1 MIMKTGEII
10 LKKRLL
16 TYFIFFHMATFCV
29 VAQKDNPPPESP
41 DLKRVTVELA
51 TGNASLHWTKS
62 PSPDVIAYIIHI
74 EKIIIQPP
82 SPADTIWIPVDTINN
97 PNATYYLNTNSNA
110 TIFSESY
117 VISALAPPAPD
128 FKESANTEKHS
139 TIFTTLQFDPC
150 QAELNLS
157 WTHYIGWADSLEYYN
172 IFRNKEG
179 GSFSIID
186 SLPPE
191 SNSFTDTTI
200 EAYVNY
206 CYYIQAKHKN
216 GLTSTS
222 NKVCKYTQM
231 PRIPGFI
238 NADYATIN
246 SENDEVY
253 LSFTIDPASE
263 IYHYKLLRTDDQN
276 GMYDTIFDFAD
287 HRSEKL
293 TYTDKQEDLLSPFYY
308 KLAAINQCNR
318 IIVMS
323 NIASTMV
330 LTVINEDAINYL
342 AWTPNI
348 GWEGGVKNY
357 EVYRKTMILPSE
369 LIATV
374 TFDVTSYVD
383 KLNNLI
389 YNVDDAK
396 FCYYINAVEG
406 ENNPHGIK
414 GSSTTAINCVVLQ
427 PKIFIPNAF
436 TPNGD
441 GKNDAWF
448 PKLSFTPATY
458 HLIIKNRWGNIIFES
473 KDQYESWDGSYMGGA
488 KVEEG
493 TYIYFLRVTTG
504 TGETIV
510 RNGVINI
517 IFP

>member
-1 MIMKTGEII
+1 M
-10 LKKRLL
+10 KKRFLI
-16 TYFIFFHMATFCV
+16 YIVFFHLATLWA
-29 VAQKDNPPPESP
+29 VAQIGDRPESP
-41 DLKRVTVELA
+41 DLIKVTVD
-51 TGNASLHWTKS
+51 TTSGNSWIYWS
-62 PSPDVIAYIIHI
+62 PSPSPEVTAYIIFVN
-74 EKIIIQPP
+74 QNNV
-82 SPADTIWIPVDTINN
+82 WIPIDTVSD
-97 PNATYYLNTNSNA
+97 ATTDIENTFSNA
-110 TIFSESY
+110 NYFPESY
-117 VISALAPPAPD
+117 KISALAPPD
-128 FKESANTEKHS
+128 KESPLTDEHT
-139 TIFTTLQFDPC
+139 TIFLTLQFDSC

-157 WTHYIGWADSLEYYN
+157 WTPYIGWADSLEYYN
-172 IFRNKEG
+172 IFRNTDG

-186 SLPPE
+186 SLLPE
-191 SNSFTDTTI
+191 LNSFTDTTI
-200 EAYVNY
+200 EAYANY
-206 CYYIQAKHKN
+206 CYFIQANHKN

-222 NKVCKYTQM
+222 NKVCKYIQM

-246 SENDEVY
+246 TENDEIS

-263 IYHYKLLRTDDQN
+263 IYHYKLLRADDPN
-276 GMYDTIFDFAD
+276 GIYDTIADFAD

-293 TYTDKQEDLLSPFYY
+293 TYTDRPEDLLSPFYY
-308 KLAAINQCNR
+308 KLAAINPCNR
-318 IIVMS
+318 IIIMS

-357 EVYRKTMILPSE
+357 EVYRKTMIIPSE

-389 YNVDDAK
+389 DNVDDAK
-396 FCYYINAVEG
+396 FCYSINAVEG
-406 ENNPHGIK
+406 ESNPYGIR
-414 GSSTTAINCVVLQ
+414 GNSTTAINCVVLQ

-510 RNGVINI
+510 RNGVINV

>member
-1 MIMKTGEII
+1 MLEYYKKTKEIV
-10 LKKRLL
+10 LKKRFLI
-16 TYFIFFHMATFCV
+16 YIVFFHLATLWT
-29 VAQKDNPPPESP
+29 VAQSDPPESP
-41 DLKRVTVELA
+41 DLKRVTVDPA

-82 SPADTIWIPVDTINN
+82 SPVDTIWIPVDTIND

-117 VISALAPPAPD
+117 GISALDPHE
-128 FKESANTEKHS
+128 ESPITESHT
-139 TIFTTLQFDPC
+139 TIFLTLQFDSC
-150 QAELNLS
+150 RAELNLS
-157 WTHYIGWADSLEYYN
+157 WTPYIGWADSLDYYN
-172 IFRNKEG
+172 IFRNTDG

-186 SLPPE
+186 SLPPD
-191 SNSFTDTTI
+191 SISFTDTTI

-206 CYYIQAKHKN
+206 CYYIQANHKN

-222 NKVCKYTQM
+222 NKVSKYTQM
-231 PRIPGFI
+231 PQIPGFI

-246 SENDEVY
+246 PENNEVS

-263 IYHYKLLRTDDQN
+263 IYHYKLLRTDDPN
-276 GMYDTIFDFAD
+276 GMYDTIADFAD

-293 TYTDKQEDLLSPFYY
+293 TYTDIPEDLSLPLYY
-308 KLAAINQCNR
+308 RLAAINPCNL
-318 IIVMS
+318 IIVRS

-330 LTVINEDAINYL
+330 LTVNNEDALNYL
-342 AWTPNI
+342 TWTPNI
-348 GWEGGVKNY
+348 GWKGGVEKY
-357 EVYRKTMILPSE
+357 EVYRKTMVNPSE
-369 LIATV
+369 LIITV
-374 TFDVTSYVD
+374 DADDTSYTDNVE
-383 KLNNLI
+383 LNNLI

-406 ENNPHGIK
+406 ENNPHGIR
-414 GSSTTAINCVVLQ
+414 GTGTTCTKCVVLQ

-441 GKNDAWF
+441 GKNDAWK

-458 HLIIKNRWGNIIFES
+458 HLIIKNRWGNILFES
-473 KDQYESWDGSYMGGA
+473 RDHFQVWDPAVNGERT
-488 KVEEG
+488 VQEG

-504 TGETIV
+504 EGKEILRKGLV
-510 RNGVINI
+510 NVV
-517 IFP
+517 FP

>member
-1 MIMKTGEII
+1 
-10 LKKRLL
+10 LKKRFLI
-16 TYFIFFHMATFCV
+16 YIVFFHLATLWA
-29 VAQKDNPPPESP
+29 VAQIGDRPESP
-41 DLKRVTVELA
+41 DLIKVTVD
-51 TGNASLHWTKS
+51 TTSGNSWIFWS
-62 PSPDVIAYIIHI
+62 PSPSPEVTAYIIFVN
-74 EKIIIQPP
+74 QNNV
-82 SPADTIWIPVDTINN
+82 WIPIDTVSD
-97 PNATYYLNTNSNA
+97 ATTDIENTFSNA
-110 TIFSESY
+110 NYFPESY
-117 VISALAPPAPD
+117 VVSALAPPD
-128 FKESANTEKHS
+128 KESPLTEKHT
-139 TIFTTLQFDPC
+139 TIFLTLQFDSC
-150 QAELNLS
+150 LAKLNLS
-157 WTHYIGWADSLEYYN
+157 WTPYIGWADSLEYYN
-172 IFRNKEG
+172 IFRNTDG

-186 SLPPE
+186 SLLPE
-191 SNSFTDTTI
+191 LNSFTDTTI
-200 EAYVNY
+200 EAYANY
-206 CYYIQAKHKN
+206 CYFIQANHKN

-222 NKVCKYTQM
+222 NKVCKYTEM

-246 SENDEVY
+246 SENDEIS

-263 IYHYKLLRTDDQN
+263 IYHYKLLRTDNPN
-276 GMYDTIFDFAD
+276 GIYDTIADFAD
-287 HRSEKL
+287 HRSGKL
-293 TYTDKQEDLLSPFYY
+293 TYTDIPEDMLSPFYY
-308 KLAAINQCNR
+308 KLAAINPCNR
-318 IIVMS
+318 IITMS

-330 LTVINEDAINYL
+330 LTVINEDALNYL

-357 EVYRKTMILPSE
+357 EVYRKTAGSSSE
-369 LIATV
+369 FIDTV
-374 TFDVTSYVD
+374 SANDTSYTDNV

-389 YNVDDAK
+389 YTVDDAE

-406 ENNPHGIK
+406 ESNPYGIR
-414 GSSTTAINCVVLQ
+414 GNSTTAINCVVLQ
-427 PKIFIPNAF
+427 SKIFIPNAF

-504 TGETIV
+504 TGETIL

>member
-1 MIMKTGEII
+1 MKRIFII
-10 LKKRLL
+10 CLV
-16 TYFIFFHMATFCV
+16 FFHLATF
-29 VAQKDNPPPESP
+29 VAIAQSDIPESP
-41 DLKRVTVELA
+41 YLKRVTVELA

-139 TIFTTLQFDPC
+139 TIFTTLQFDSC

-157 WTHYIGWADSLEYYN
+157 WTPYIGWADSLEYYN
-172 IFRNKEG
+172 IFRNTDG

-186 SLPPE
+186 SLPTE
-191 SNSFTDTTI
+191 SISFTDTTI
-200 EAYVNY
+200 EAYANY
-206 CYYIQAKHKN
+206 CYYIQANHKN

-246 SENDEVY
+246 PENDEIS

-263 IYHYKLLRTDDQN
+263 IYHYKLLRTDDLN
-276 GMYDTIFDFAD
+276 GIYDTIADFTD
-287 HRSEKL
+287 HRYEKL
-293 TYTDKQEDLLSPFYY
+293 TYTDKPDDLILPFYY
-308 KLAAINQCNR
+308 KLAAINPCNR
-318 IIVMS
+318 IIIMS
-323 NIASTMV
+323 NIASTMI
-330 LTVINEDAINYL
+330 LTVNNEDALNYL
-342 AWTPNI
+342 TWTANI
-348 GWEGGVKNY
+348 GWKGGVENY
-357 EVYRKTMILPSE
+357 EVYRTTMVNPSE
-369 LIATV
+369 LIAKVNTG
-374 TFDVTSYVD
+374 VTSYTDSVE
-383 KLNNLI
+383 LNNLI

-406 ENNPHGIK
+406 ESNPYGIR
-414 GSSTTAINCVVLQ
+414 GISTTGLNCVVLQ
-427 PKIFIPNAF
+427 SKVFIPNAF

-458 HLIIKNRWGNIIFES
+458 HLVIKNRWGNIIFES
-473 KDQYESWDGSYMGGA
+473 KDQYESWDGSYMGGTTV
-488 KVEEG
+488 KEG
-493 TYIYFLRVTTG
+493 TYIYFLRVITG

-510 RNGVINI
+510 RNGIINV